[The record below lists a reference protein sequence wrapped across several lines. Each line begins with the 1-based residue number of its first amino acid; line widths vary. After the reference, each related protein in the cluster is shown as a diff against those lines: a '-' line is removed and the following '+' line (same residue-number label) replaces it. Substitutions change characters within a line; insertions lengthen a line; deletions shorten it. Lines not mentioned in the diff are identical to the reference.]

1 MVQKKMGNMTVKQI
15 EKSVEG
21 LDLDKALEKLYCLKA
36 EFGDRV
42 DKIIEKYEKKKL
54 KYEKEL
60 NRYLEMCIYE
70 KEAYQRGYKLI
81 AGIDEAGRGPLAGP
95 VVAAAV
101 ILPQDV
107 FIEGLNDSKKLTENQ
122 REKLFDVINDKA
134 IGVGIGIVDE
144 KQIDEI
150 NILNATKKAMK
161 LAVGNLKPVPDI
173 LFIDSLKLD
182 DINIEQNSIVK
193 GDAKSVSIAAAS
205 IIAKVT
211 RDRILREMDKKYPMY
226 GFARHKGYGTGEHIE
241 AIKKYGICP
250 IHRVSFTKNFIV

>member
-1 MVQKKMGNMTVKQI
+1 MGNMTVKQI

>member
-1 MVQKKMGNMTVKQI
+1 LP
-15 EKSVEG
+15 G
-21 LDLDKALEKLYCLKA
+21 LM
-36 EFGDRV
+36 R
-42 DKIIEKYEKKKL
+42 
-54 KYEKEL
+54 
-60 NRYLEMCIYE
+60 
-70 KEAYQRGYKLI
+70 RG
-81 AGIDEAGRGPLAGP
+81 
-95 VVAAAV
+95 AAHLQV
-101 ILPQDV
+101 RCSCCGYPSQDV

-134 IGVGIGIVDE
+134 IGAGIGIVDE

>member
-60 NRYLEMCIYE
+60 NRYLKMCIYE